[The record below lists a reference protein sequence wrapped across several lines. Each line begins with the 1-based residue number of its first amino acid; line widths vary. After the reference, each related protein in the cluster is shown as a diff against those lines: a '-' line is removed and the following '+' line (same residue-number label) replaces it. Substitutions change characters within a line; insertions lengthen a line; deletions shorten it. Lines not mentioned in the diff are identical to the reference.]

1 MILAIDI
8 GNSNITL
15 GCIDN
20 DRILFEARMATDLI
34 KTSDQY
40 CAELKNMLEL
50 FKTDIS
56 QIEGTI
62 ISSVVPP
69 VLNSVRTAIA
79 KLLGEQ
85 RCLIVGPGLKTGL
98 DIRIDNPAQVGSD
111 LIVAAVAGIREYG
124 APLIIIDMGTATT
137 MFVIDRSGS
146 CIGGCICPGVKI
158 SLEALTERTAQLPG
172 ISLDS
177 PRRIIGRNTVDS
189 MRSGVMAGTASML
202 DGMIE
207 RMEQELGYPATVVA
221 TGGIAKFI
229 TPLCR
234 RNIILDPD
242 MLLKGLNIL
251 YKNNV
256 KTDRLRSV

>member
-50 FKTDIS
+50 FRTNIS

-79 KLLGEQ
+79 KLLGER

-137 MFVIDRSGS
+137 MFVIGPRATCTKSRFSTTCPDRAYSR
-146 CIGGCICPGVKI
+146 V
-158 SLEALTERTAQLPG
+158 
-172 ISLDS
+172 
-177 PRRIIGRNTVDS
+177 
-189 MRSGVMAGTASML
+189 VM
-202 DGMIE
+202 
-207 RMEQELGYPATVVA
+207 Q
-221 TGGIAKFI
+221 
-229 TPLCR
+229 
-234 RNIILDPD
+234 
-242 MLLKGLNIL
+242 
-251 YKNNV
+251 
-256 KTDRLRSV
+256 